1 LRFEQ
6 RILSP
11 IHQPTITK
19 SKRDAPRMK
28 RAFTL
33 IELLVVIAI
42 IAILAA
48 ILFPVFAQAKLAAK
62 QAADVSGIRQLGTST
77 TLYLADFDDTY
88 MPLYYTDINQV
99 SIPSNFGLWRWPWL
113 LLPYAKSFDIFFSPA
128 DPEGQRFGSSPRNS
142 SWGYLFGL
150 SPSWGY
156 NQRFYSPQD
165 SASGLFAPINASAEI
180 APASSLVFASSY
192 WATSPTSP
200 KTGYYRLYPPIEWAG
215 APPVTGL
222 SYGHVWPRF
231 RGTHASVYFGDGH
244 AKVLHINQVRKE
256 TLWRGGE

>member
-1 LRFEQ
+1 
-6 RILSP
+6 
-11 IHQPTITK
+11 
-19 SKRDAPRMK
+19 MK

-62 QAADVSGIRQLGTST
+62 QTGDISGLKQLGLST
-77 TLYLADFDDTY
+77 TLYLADWDDTY
-88 MPLYYTDINQV
+88 MPLYYTDSTQV
-99 SIPSNFGLWRWPWL
+99 STPSNSGQWRWPWL
-113 LLPYAKSFDIFFSPA
+113 LQRYVKSFDVFFSPA
-128 DPEGQRFGSSPRNS
+128 DGEGQRFASSPKNS

-156 NQRFYSPQD
+156 NQRYYSPED
-165 SASGLFAPINASAEI
+165 PVSGLFVPKSASAEA

-192 WATSPTSP
+192 WGTNSTSP
-200 KTGYYRLYPPIEWAG
+200 KTGFYRLYPPTEWAG

-244 AKVLHINQVRKE
+244 VKVLHINQVKIDA
-256 TLWRGGE
+256 LWRGGE